1 MKIKIKGTG
10 SAVPKLRVTNDDL
23 SKLMDTSDEWIRS
36 RTGIGA
42 RHLAVEETTT
52 GLAVAAAKEALKD
65 AEMTAEEL
73 DLIIAATVTADKFL
87 PNLSCEVQSA
97 LGAKN
102 AVAFDLNAAC
112 SGFLFALNTVQMYL
126 ENGVYKKALVIGAE
140 TLSKIMDWNDRSTCV
155 LFGDGAGAAVV
166 AAELEDENS
175 AGNQDDVV
183 DSEVDC
189 KMVQADD
196 ADSEMNC
203 KMAQADDADYRTNC
217 KAMQPEASD
226 KSGILSMVQG
236 SDGARG
242 EVLRCDN
249 RPVNNPFAVNDTKLS
264 YVSMNGQEVY
274 KFAVKTVPKV
284 IEEAVKKAGLEVE
297 DIDLFVLHQANLRI
311 IESVAKR
318 LHQPM
323 EKFPTNLEECGN
335 ISAASVPILL
345 DNINKH
351 GMICEG
357 KKIVLAGFG
366 AGLTWGATVL
376 VW

>member
-1 MKIKIKGTG
+1 MRIKIKGTG

-23 SKLMDTSDEWIRS
+23 SKLMDTSDEWIKS

-52 GLAVAAAKEALKD
+52 GLAVAAANDALRD
-65 AEMTAEEL
+65 AGVTAEEL
-73 DLIIAATVTADKFL
+73 DLIIAATVSADKFL
-87 PNLSCEVQSA
+87 PNLSCEVRSA
-97 LGAKN
+97 RGAEN

-166 AAELEDENS
+166 AAEDENVDGQPDVTGGRS
-175 AGNQDDVV
+175 DAGMMQR
-183 DSEVDC
+183 
-189 KMVQADD
+189 D
-196 ADSEMNC
+196 AESKSN
-203 KMAQADDADYRTNC
+203 
-217 KAMQPEASD
+217 

-249 RPVNNPFAVNDTKLS
+249 RPVNNPFAVNDATLS

-284 IEEAVKKAGLEVE
+284 IEKAVDKAGRKVE
-297 DIDLFVLHQANLRI
+297 EIDLFVLHQANLRI

>member
-126 ENGVYKKALVIGAE
+126 ENGVYKKTLVIGAE

-166 AAELEDENS
+166 E
-175 AGNQDDVV
+175 V
-183 DSEVDC
+183 DSE
-189 KMVQADD
+189 
-196 ADSEMNC
+196 
-203 KMAQADDADYRTNC
+203 TNC
-217 KAMQPEASD
+217 KAKQPGAAN
-226 KSGILSMVQG
+226 KSGILSMIQG

-274 KFAVKTVPKV
+274 KFAVK
-284 IEEAVKKAGLEVE
+284 KAGLEVG

>member
-249 RPVNNPFAVNDTKLS
+249 RLVNNPFAVNDTKLS

>member
-1 MKIKIKGTG
+1 MKYF
-10 SAVPKLRVTNDDL
+10 PK
-23 SKLMDTSDEWIRS
+23 KLTMTWIRNS
-36 RTGIGA
+36 Y
-42 RHLAVEETTT
+42 
-52 GLAVAAAKEALKD
+52 KEGSL
-65 AEMTAEEL
+65 TPEEL
-73 DLIIAATVTADKFL
+73 AGEIVRR
-87 PNLSCEVQSA
+87 
-97 LGAKN
+97 
-102 AVAFDLNAAC
+102 
-112 SGFLFALNTVQMYL
+112 
-126 ENGVYKKALVIGAE
+126 AE
-140 TLSKIMDWNDRSTCV
+140 KYRDYNIWIV
-155 LFGDGAGAAVV
+155 AAVV
-166 AAELEDENS
+166 E
-175 AGNQDDVV
+175 V
-183 DSEVDC
+183 DSE
-189 KMVQADD
+189 
-196 ADSEMNC
+196 
-203 KMAQADDADYRTNC
+203 TNC
-217 KAMQPEASD
+217 KAKQPGAAN